1 MWNQAAV
8 YRRRRRNLAASALL
22 LIVLIIVVIA
32 TSGGGGA
39 KTPPKQHASTGST
52 SLPQSSAPLTYTR
65 VASLAAA
72 ARASAAAPIP
82 GSTTSF
88 SLLGG
93 LASSDVGT
101 SGIGTITAH
110 STQIVGTLPVS
121 LFAAAAV
128 TIAGHEYLFG
138 GASGSATNPV
148 PELGILS
155 YDPSASGPVTEI
167 AHLPSNSYGCAAAVV
182 GSTAYIVGG
191 DNGRAP
197 LNTIVSWSPGG
208 TATVVRTLPVALRY
222 PAVAAVDRRIV
233 IAGGLLANN
242 TASNAVYVYDPATK
256 ALTTLKTHLPTGIYA
271 AAGASLGK
279 LAYVIGGATP
289 GGTAINL
296 VPAPVDTIYSID
308 PITRRVAN
316 AGTLSDGTRAE
327 AAAVRVG
334 NAIFVAGG
342 LSGNQTTNAVG
353 MLTLA
358 GRAG

>member
-22 LIVLIIVVIA
+22 FIVLIIVVIA
-32 TSGGGGA
+32 TSGGGGPKA
-39 KTPPKQHASTGST
+39 PPKRSASTGST

-65 VASLAAA
+65 VASLPEP
-72 ARASAAAPIP
+72 ARASAAAPVP
-82 GSTTSF
+82 GSTTAF

-128 TIAGHEYLFG
+128 TIGSHEYVFG
-138 GASGSATNPV
+138 GASGSRTKPV

-155 YDPSASGPVTEI
+155 YDPASGTAVTEI
-167 AHLPSNSYGCAAAVV
+167 AHLPSDNYGCAAAVV

-197 LNTIVSWSPGG
+197 LNTIVSWHPGG
-208 TATVVRTLPVALRY
+208 NAAVVRTLPVALLY
-222 PAVAAVDRRIV
+222 PAVAAVDGRVV

-242 TASNAVYVYDPATK
+242 TASRAIYVFDPATQTV
-256 ALTTLKTHLPTGIYA
+256 TTLKTHLPAGIYA
-271 AAGASLGK
+271 ASGASLGK

-289 GGTAINL
+289 GGTASNL
-296 VPAPVDTIYSID
+296 VPAPVNTIYSID

-316 AGTLSDGTRAE
+316 AGTLGGGTRAE
-327 AAAVRVG
+327 APAVRVG

-342 LSGNQTTNAVG
+342 LSGNQTTDAVG
-353 MLTLA
+353 MLTAA
-358 GRAG
+358 G

>member
-22 LIVLIIVVIA
+22 FIVLIIVVIA
-32 TSGGGGA
+32 TSGGGGPKA
-39 KTPPKQHASTGST
+39 PPKRSASTGST

-65 VASLAAA
+65 VASLPEP
-72 ARASAAAPIP
+72 ARASAAAPVP
-82 GSTTSF
+82 GSTTAF

-128 TIAGHEYLFG
+128 TIGSHEYVFG
-138 GASGSATNPV
+138 GASGSRTKPV

-155 YDPSASGPVTEI
+155 YDPASGTAVTEI
-167 AHLPSNSYGCAAAVV
+167 AHLPSDNYGCAAAVV

-197 LNTIVSWSPGG
+197 LNTIVSWHPGG
-208 TATVVRTLPVALRY
+208 NAAVVRTLPVALLY
-222 PAVAAVDRRIV
+222 PAVAAV
-233 IAGGLLANN
+233 ANN
-242 TASNAVYVYDPATK
+242 TASRAIYVFDPATQTV
-256 ALTTLKTHLPTGIYA
+256 TTLKTHLPAGIYA
-271 AAGASLGK
+271 ASGASLGK

-289 GGTAINL
+289 GGTASNL
-296 VPAPVDTIYSID
+296 VPAPVNTIYSID

-316 AGTLSDGTRAE
+316 AGTLGGGTRAE
-327 AAAVRVG
+327 APAVRVG

-342 LSGNQTTNAVG
+342 LSGNQTTDAVG
-353 MLTLA
+353 MLTAA
-358 GRAG
+358 G